1 MAIRKKVKIVKK
13 VKVSSRKKPV
23 KRKVVSKR
31 KATFKRKPKPVL
43 INACNECCFWVCDK
57 KVLRN
62 LAELKV
68 ALERM
73 SNKTFTYHVNKNKN
87 DFARWINDVLKE
99 KALARTLKNIKSQ
112 KMFLKKI
119 EIALKKY
126 K

>member
-1 MAIRKKVKIVKK
+1 
-13 VKVSSRKKPV
+13 
-23 KRKVVSKR
+23 
-31 KATFKRKPKPVL
+31 
-43 INACNECCFWVCDK
+43 ECCFWVCDK
-57 KVLRN
+57 KVLKN